1 MTRLFKHGR
10 TETVRSLT
18 RETNQFVLAFLD
30 PNQPQEKKRSLLKA
44 ACEKHATLYKDAMN
58 GKGID
63 RHLFALYVASRGLG
77 LVSYFFAFLILL

>member
-1 MTRLFKHGR
+1 MTRLYKQGR

-18 RETNQFVLAFLD
+18 PEANNFVEAFISPEISND
-30 PNQPQEKKRSLLKA
+30 EKKKLLKA
-44 ACEKHATLYKDAMN
+44 ACERHAVMYKDAMN

-77 LVSYFFAFLILL
+77 IVSNCLL